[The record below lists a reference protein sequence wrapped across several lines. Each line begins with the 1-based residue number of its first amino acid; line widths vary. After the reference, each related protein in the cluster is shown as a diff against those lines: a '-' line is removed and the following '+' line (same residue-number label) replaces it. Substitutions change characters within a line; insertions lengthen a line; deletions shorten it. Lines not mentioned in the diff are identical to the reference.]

1 MLVHH
6 RRTRDTGA
14 NGSALPRLLECDM
27 CAAEVVLRAGRQRI
41 DTLYATT
48 VAQYEFVLAGPAR
61 IIPCSSSPLRLLPL
75 PNNQGSQS
83 PCVQANS

>member
-6 RRTRDTGA
+6 RRTPVQMGLRC
-14 NGSALPRLLECDM
+14 PQLLKCDM
-27 CAAEVVLRAGRQRI
+27 CAAEVVLRTDRQHI

-48 VAQYEFVLAGPAR
+48 VAQYDFVLAGPAR

-75 PNNQGSQS
+75 PNHQGSQS